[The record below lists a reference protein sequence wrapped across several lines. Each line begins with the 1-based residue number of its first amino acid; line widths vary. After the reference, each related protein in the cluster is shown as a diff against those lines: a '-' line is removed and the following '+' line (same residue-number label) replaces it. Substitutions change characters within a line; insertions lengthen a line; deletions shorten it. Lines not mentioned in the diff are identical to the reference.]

1 MGFDHHCNW
10 IDKCIGL
17 RNYRW
22 FVGMVGT
29 AFGQGLLGAV
39 AAIWALNENG
49 VEDYGWAVQAILG
62 VIVYAVV
69 IAMMVYV
76 GVKQIQN
83 CSGSDRN
90 IMATVHPQKKSTL
103 DT

>member
-22 FVGMVGT
+22 FVGMVGM

-49 VEDYGWAVQAILG
+49 VEEYGWAVQAILG
-62 VIVYAVV
+62 VIVDAVV

-76 GVKQIQN
+76 GVKQIQS
-83 CSGSDRN
+83 CSGRDRN
-90 IMATVHPQKKSTL
+90 IMATVHPQNKSTL